1 MPAEYCVGRRSYL
14 LVDDVGHIQP
24 TGATKNQHGWT
35 KNGHCTAAFQNCKHS
50 TRPPSVASHASVLR
64 GEGETRRDVHGWNHA
79 GPGSRFHHVAFRKP
93 MYYSW
98 QNPPPIIDIH
108 IIPNIKELPK
118 PCTCVFSRL
127 KKDVTEGWVAGEL
140 GNHSAMGNPF
150 YRNSMDGEQS
160 KAKGR
165 RPSVVPSL
173 RVTKSMSP
181 HYCSFFS
188 WVQLHTIAGIE
199 MHREIRCQISRTKI
213 YNRLLRAL
221 DSQSQKRNY
230 RAVLIV

>member
-1 MPAEYCVGRRSYL
+1 MDQERPLHCRLPELQAFHSSTQCCQSCLCFKGRGRN
-14 LVDDVGHIQP
+14 
-24 TGATKNQHGWT
+24 T
-35 KNGHCTAAFQNCKHS
+35 
-50 TRPPSVASHASVLR
+50 LR
-64 GEGETRRDVHGWNHA
+64 CPWLE
-79 GPGSRFHHVAFRKP
+79 PCMSGSRFHHVAFRKP

-165 RPSVVPSL
+165 RSSVVPSL

-199 MHREIRCQISRTKI
+199 MHR
-213 YNRLLRAL
+213 
-221 DSQSQKRNY
+221 D
-230 RAVLIV
+230 

>member
-93 MYYSW
+93 MYVLHLAKTAPHHRHTYMSSLASR
-98 QNPPPIIDIH
+98 NYPTVHLCI
-108 IIPNIKELPK
+108 LP
-118 PCTCVFSRL
+118 
-127 KKDVTEGWVAGEL
+127 
-140 GNHSAMGNPF
+140 
-150 YRNSMDGEQS
+150 
-160 KAKGR
+160 
-165 RPSVVPSL
+165 
-173 RVTKSMSP
+173 
-181 HYCSFFS
+181 
-188 WVQLHTIAGIE
+188 
-199 MHREIRCQISRTKI
+199 
-213 YNRLLRAL
+213 
-221 DSQSQKRNY
+221 SQKRSN
-230 RAVLIV
+230 RRVGGG